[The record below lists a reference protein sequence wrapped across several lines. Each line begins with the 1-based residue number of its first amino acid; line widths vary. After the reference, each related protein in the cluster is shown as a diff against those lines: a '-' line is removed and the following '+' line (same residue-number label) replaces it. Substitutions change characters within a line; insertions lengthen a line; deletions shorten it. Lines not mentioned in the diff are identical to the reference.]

1 MSQATRIALYPKTHD
16 VFTHKKVFCIVII
29 VCALNMEISR
39 FSDIDQ
45 TVNRLTAS
53 SKSLNLVTNVGR
65 FNDKRPYLSSFL
77 LEVRPFRKRPCHLNI
92 NARLHY
98 NSILGNLLI
107 LKRVCCPTQ
116 RVVSLLLFRR
126 RLLAS
131 FFFLK
136 SAIHDAI
143 FHATRKAF

>member
-1 MSQATRIALYPKTHD
+1 M
-16 VFTHKKVFCIVII
+16 FTHKQVYMYFMVII
-29 VCALNMEISR
+29 LCAVHLEISR
-39 FSDIDQ
+39 FSDIAQ

-53 SKSLNLVTNVGR
+53 SMSLNLVTNVGR
-65 FNDKRPYLSSFL
+65 FNVKRQYLSSSL
-77 LEVRPFRKRPCHLNI
+77 IKVRPFRKRPCHLNI

-98 NSILGNLLI
+98 NFTLGDLLI
-107 LKRVCCPTQ
+107 LKRFCCPTQ

-126 RLLAS
+126 RPLAS

-143 FHATRKAF
+143 FHATIITTVTTFIEIR